1 MRKSLVFY
9 NKRRLSAAAYTRNRR
24 NRKKEEKRREK
35 ICSRERYVRFSR
47 IGTLDASYV
56 HRERVRSISV
66 PPVSVT
72 AIESAKASSVPSVCP
87 SFAKKKALVKPAAP
101 CSCKI
106 GKRLRTTRIEKEG
119 ARKVVFTLA

>member
-24 NRKKEEKRREK
+24 NRKKEEEKRREK

-87 SFAKKKALVKPAAP
+87 SFAQKKAPVEPAAP
-101 CSCKI
+101 RSYK
-106 GKRLRTTRIEKEG
+106 TTRREKEG
-119 ARKVVFTLA
+119 ARSKVAFTLA

>member
-24 NRKKEEKRREK
+24 NRKKEEEKRREK

-47 IGTLDASYV
+47 IGTLDAFYV

-72 AIESAKASSVPSVCP
+72 VIESAKASSVPSVCP
-87 SFAKKKALVKPAAP
+87 SFAKKKARVKPAAP
-101 CSCKI
+101 RSYK
-106 GKRLRTTRIEKEG
+106 TTRREKEG
-119 ARKVVFTLA
+119 ARVK